1 MHSFIK
7 VLALLG
13 KSACTFVGKCL
24 HSLYI
29 GHNRVLGYF
38 YDSPEAEL
46 RGTVAGVFV
55 IMCYSQSPSSS
66 ANSLDIFS
74 LLINVVA
81 MSMLL
86 SISSLRANPISQR
99 LDVPSILISTSFAT
113 S

>member
-29 GHNRVLGYF
+29 GHNRDMRYF

-46 RGTVAGVFV
+46 RGTVAGLFV
-55 IMCYSQSPSSS
+55 IMCYFQSPSNIS
-66 ANSLDIFS
+66 FS
-74 LLINVVA
+74 LITLSLLMNVVA

-86 SISSLRANPISQR
+86 FISSLRARCISQ
-99 LDVPSILISTSFAT
+99 
-113 S
+113 

>member
-29 GHNRVLGYF
+29 GHNRDMRYF

-46 RGTVAGVFV
+46 RGTVAGLFV
-55 IMCYSQSPSSS
+55 IMCYFQSPSCIS
-66 ANSLDIFS
+66 FS
-74 LLINVVA
+74 LITLSLLMNVVA

-86 SISSLRANPISQR
+86 FISA
-99 LDVPSILISTSFAT
+99 
-113 S
+113 

>member
-29 GHNRVLGYF
+29 ADNDVLGYF
-38 YDSPEAEL
+38 SYNVGFM
-46 RGTVAGVFV
+46 RIYF
-55 IMCYSQSPSSS
+55 QSPSNIS
-66 ANSLDIFS
+66 FS
-74 LLINVVA
+74 LITLSLLMNVVA

-86 SISSLRANPISQR
+86 FISSLRARCISQ
-99 LDVPSILISTSFAT
+99 
-113 S
+113 